1 MNFKQLSIA
10 VSLALASSLAL
21 AQTVVLDA
29 SSAGEILAR
38 QLFPETATILRK
50 PGAGGKIA
58 INEMINTTDKFA
70 LVSTTTFI
78 TTPITDNLSY
88 DLDVVAVVAVASPV
102 LVSAKHSTPFDPK
115 VGLKG
120 NITVGVVGYNSVSM
134 LTARKISDQFEV
146 VLVPYKTSG
155 QLIAD
160 VVSGVV
166 DYAVLGT
173 NPKGFDSINVLHVFD
188 SEDDIQLTF
197 ALLAPKNM
205 SAEERQRV
213 VDLVKE
219 KMSNTSND
227 WFLTR
232 ALKPKWLVGKEAR
245 QFIRQQQSLIV
256 YHVR

>member
-10 VSLALASSLAL
+10 ISFALASSFSL

-29 SSAGEILAR
+29 SSAGELLAR

-78 TTPITDNLSY
+78 TTPITDNLNY
-88 DLDVVAVVAVASPV
+88 DLDVIAIVAVASPV
-102 LVSAKHSTPFDPK
+102 LVSAKHSTPYNPK
-115 VGLKG
+115 TGLKG
-120 NITVGVVGYNSVSM
+120 NITIGVVGYNSVSM
-134 LTARKISDQFEV
+134 LTARKISDQSTAI
-146 VLVPYKTSG
+146 LVNYRTSA
-155 QLIAD
+155 QLMMD
-160 VVSGVV
+160 VVSGEV

-173 NPKGFDSINVLHVFD
+173 NPKGFDNVNVLHVFD

-197 ALLAPKNM
+197 ALLAPKSM
-205 SAEERQRV
+205 PQKERQRV
-213 VDLVKE
+213 VGLIKE

-227 WFLTR
+227 WFSSR
-232 ALKPKWLVGKEAR
+232 ALKSKWLVGKEAR
-245 QFIRQQQSLIV
+245 QFIHQQQSLIV
-256 YHVR
+256 NHVR

>member
-1 MNFKQLSIA
+1 MNFKQLFIA
-10 VSLALASSLAL
+10 INLCFASLTTT

-38 QLFPETATILRK
+38 QLFPETAIILKK

-78 TTPITDNLSY
+78 TTPITDNLNY

-102 LVSAKHSTPFDPK
+102 LVSAKHSSFDPT

-120 NITVGVVGYNSVSM
+120 EVTVGVVGYNSVSM
-134 LTARKISDQFEV
+134 LTARKISDQFTV

-155 QLIAD
+155 QLMAD

-173 NPKGFDSINVLHVFD
+173 NPKGFDTVKVLHIFD
-188 SEDDIQLTF
+188 GEDDIQLTF

-205 SAEERQRV
+205 PEEERQRT
-213 VDLVKE
+213 VDAMKLKI
-219 KMSNTSND
+219 SNTPND
-227 WFLTR
+227 WFSSR
-232 ALKPKWLVGKEAR
+232 ALKSKWLTGKEAR
-245 QFIRQQQSLIV
+245 QFIRGQESLIV
-256 YHVR
+256 NHVR